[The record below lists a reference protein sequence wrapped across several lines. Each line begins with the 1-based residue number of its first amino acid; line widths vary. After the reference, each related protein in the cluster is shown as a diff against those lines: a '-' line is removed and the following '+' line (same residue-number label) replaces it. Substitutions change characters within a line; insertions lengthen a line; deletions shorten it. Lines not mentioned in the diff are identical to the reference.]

1 VATSAS
7 AHFQATILFSAIY
20 CLIPLTSHATYPI
33 YEVAMNVAAFLLA
46 GYASGRV
53 AEHLQNEKESFRRTS
68 DAYQGLTNALN
79 LNIMN
84 LQAKMDSL
92 SEAHKSIQEI
102 ERNKTRFISGVSH
115 EIRAPL
121 SSIRSFSEILL
132 NYGDIEPDTLREFLT
147 IINKESERL
156 TLLANEI
163 LDVVR
168 LESGKTEWHMDSVD
182 LNSVVH
188 TSVRTIGPLVQDKAL
203 EIAVDAKE
211 PGPSV
216 RGDSNRLLQVFL
228 NLLSN
233 AVKFTSKGK
242 ITVGIEDTPGEVK
255 CFVSDTGEGI
265 YPEESE
271 KIFEEFYRIGDY
283 LEGRP
288 RGSGLGLSICK
299 NIVEAHGGRI
309 WAESELGKGSTFYFV
324 LPKVAELP
332 EREVEKIAPL
342 PEISGRHVLVLDDY
356 RPIRQVLR
364 GALEGIGYKTLGAEN
379 VGMALEMSKVRK
391 PNAIVLCHPSSEE
404 NFEELRTFSRLNG
417 LPLCL
422 AGVIKDEEIG
432 PQVAVN
438 GFISKPYNVE
448 QVDRLLGE
456 VWFAGSRRVL
466 IISEDQEEARNIQAI
481 VGSRGYGTD
490 VVHAAAAVTMSRLP
504 GVIVVGALPK
514 EEVYKT
520 VSFLRGNHTTRNI
533 PILLTLN
540 IMIRD
545 IECIGLG
552 STSYGSGLL
561 KLVEYLEGE
570 ARA

>member
-1 VATSAS
+1 
-7 AHFQATILFSAIY
+7 
-20 CLIPLTSHATYPI
+20 
-33 YEVAMNVAAFLLA
+33 
-46 GYASGRV
+46 
-53 AEHLQNEKESFRRTS
+53 
-68 DAYQGLTNALN
+68 
-79 LNIMN
+79 
-84 LQAKMDSL
+84 
-92 SEAHKSIQEI
+92 
-102 ERNKTRFISGVSH
+102 VSH

-132 NYGDIEPDTLREFLT
+132 NYGDIEPDTLREFIT

-182 LNSVVH
+182 LNSVARTAV
-188 TSVRTIGPLVQDKAL
+188 STIGPLIHDKEL
-203 EIAVDAKE
+203 DVAVEAKE
-211 PGPSV
+211 PGPAV
-216 RGDSNRLLQVFL
+216 RGDRNRLLQVFL

-242 ITVGIEDTPGEVK
+242 ITIGIEDLLGEVK
-255 CFVSDTGEGI
+255 CYVSDTGEGI

-271 KIFEEFYRIGDY
+271 KIFEEFYRIGDS

-309 WAESELGKGSTFYFV
+309 WVESELGKGSTFYFM

-332 EREVEKIAPL
+332 ERGEEERVPL

-364 GALEGIGYKTLGAEN
+364 RALEGIGYKTLGAEN

-422 AGVIKDEEIG
+422 AGVVNDEEMG

-438 GFISKPYNVE
+438 GFISKPYSVE
-448 QVDRLLGE
+448 QIDGLLSE
-456 VWFAGSRRVL
+456 VWFTGARRIL
-466 IISEDQEEARNIQAI
+466 IISEDQEEARNFQAI
-481 VGSRGYGTD
+481 VGSRGYGTE
-490 VVHAAAAVTMSRLP
+490 VVHAAAAINISRLP
-504 GVIVVGALPK
+504 GAILVGALPK

-545 IECIGLG
+545 IECVGLG
-552 STSYGSGLL
+552 STAYGGGLV

-570 ARA
+570 ARV